1 MFNSI
6 IIHYGEIGIKGKNRS
21 FFEKKL
27 VDNLRWSL
35 KNSDII
41 SVKRISGRIII
52 EIDKST
58 KLAEIKEKLSNV
70 FGIAHFSF
78 AVRTNLNLE
87 DIKRISLELTQDK
100 KPFKVK
106 TVRSNKSFEHSSSNV
121 NNIIGEVIVKN
132 KKLKVNLDNPEQ
144 TIFIEITDKDAFVY
158 NEKIKSLGGLPVG
171 VSGKIIS
178 LISGGIDS
186 PVSSYLMMK
195 RGCSVIF
202 IHFFNSTINTK
213 QSLEKVISLVDVLS
227 KYQFKTKL
235 YLIPFENIQKEII
248 KFVNSKYR
256 MIIYKRYMLKISE
269 KVLENESAS
278 ALVDG
283 SNLGQ
288 VASQTISNLE
298 VINNA
303 VTKYNIFQPLISFDK
318 EEIIQIAKKIKT
330 FDISI
335 LPYQDC
341 CSFLISEHP
350 ATKSNLK
357 EIESFELQLNEKE
370 LIEEAVKKAQTKQK
384 LN

>member
-6 IIHYGEIGIKGKNRS
+6 IIHYGEIGIKGKDRS

-58 KLAEIKEKLSNV
+58 KLAEIKEKLANV

-78 AVRTNLNLE
+78 AIRTNLDLE
-87 DIKRISLELTQDK
+87 DIKKISLELTQDK
-100 KPFKVK
+100 KSFKVK
-106 TVRSNKSFEHSSSNV
+106 TVRSNKSFQHSSSDV
-121 NNIIGEVIVKN
+121 NNIIGEVIVKS

-202 IHFFNSTINTK
+202 VHFFNSTINTK

-235 YLIPFENIQKEII
+235 YLVPFENIQKEII

-256 MIIYKRYMLKISE
+256 MIVYKRYMLKS
-269 KVLENESAS
+269 S
-278 ALVDG
+278 
-283 SNLGQ
+283 
-288 VASQTISNLE
+288 
-298 VINNA
+298 
-303 VTKYNIFQPLISFDK
+303 DK
-318 EEIIQIAKKIKT
+318 EETIQIAKRIKT

>member
-6 IIHYGEIGIKGKNRS
+6 VVHYGEIGLKGNNRS

-27 VDNLRWSL
+27 VENIRWNL
-35 KNSDII
+35 KNINFI
-41 SVKRISGRIII
+41 SVKRIFGRIII
-52 EIDKST
+52 EIDEST
-58 KLAEIKEKLSNV
+58 KINEIKDKLSNI

-78 AVRTNLNLE
+78 AVRTGLTIE
-87 DIKRISLELTQDK
+87 EIKQVSLKLISNK
-100 KPFKVK
+100 NSFRVK
-106 TVRSNKSFEHSSSNV
+106 TMRANKIFTYSSSEV
-121 NNIIGEVIVKN
+121 NNIVGEFIVKN
-132 KKLKVNLDNPEQ
+132 KKLKVDLNNADE
-144 TIFIEITDKDAFVY
+144 TIFIEITDKDAFIY

-171 VSGKIIS
+171 VSGKVVS

-202 IHFFNSTINTK
+202 VHFFNSTINTK

-235 YLIPFENIQKEII
+235 YLVPFENIQKEII
-248 KFVNSKYR
+248 KYVNSKYR
-256 MIIYKRYMLKISE
+256 MIVYKRFMLKISE
-269 KVLENESAS
+269 KILETEEALS
-278 ALVDG
+278 LVDG
-283 SNLGQ
+283 CNIGQ
-288 VASQTISNLE
+288 VASQTLSNIN
-298 VINNA
+298 VINKA
-303 VTKYNIFQPLISFDK
+303 SDFQVLSPLLSFDK
-318 EEIIQIAKKIKT
+318 DEIIQIAKKIHT
-330 FDISI
+330 FEVSI

-357 EIESFELQLNEKE
+357 EIEEFEKKLNEKE
-370 LIEEAVKKAQTKQK
+370 LIERAIRNATVKKI

>member
-6 IIHYGEIGIKGKNRS
+6 IIHYGEIGIKGKDRS

-58 KLAEIKEKLSNV
+58 KLAEIKEKLANV

-78 AVRTNLNLE
+78 AIRTNLDLE
-87 DIKRISLELTQDK
+87 EMKKISLELIQDK
-100 KPFKVK
+100 KSFKVK
-106 TVRSNKSFEHSSSNV
+106 TVRSNKSFRHSSSDV
-121 NNIIGEVIVKN
+121 NNIIGEVIVKS